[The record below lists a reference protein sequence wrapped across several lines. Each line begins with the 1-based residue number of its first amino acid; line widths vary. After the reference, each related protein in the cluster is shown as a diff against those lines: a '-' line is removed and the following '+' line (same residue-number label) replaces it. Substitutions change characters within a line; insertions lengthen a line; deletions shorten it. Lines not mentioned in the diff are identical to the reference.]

1 MENAELE
8 EPEKKRPHL
17 SSDSSPM
24 ARNSN
29 LSPDNKSVDA
39 AVLQY
44 QNQKLVQQL
53 DAQKHELHDLEVK
66 IQELKERQSSY
77 DDMLTTIKQLW
88 NQLIDD
94 VVFIGVRA
102 GGSLNVLQTL
112 DSEDYAQGSNSSCPA
127 EHVLLCRLLNVDSV
141 KGNGGEDHVKSVEEI
156 FSQHYSSILDLLR
169 FFENFVE
176 DQKKKTFSIAQEMHE
191 NLSTEGPGDAIT
203 KLNKIEDL
211 MTEEASSL
219 RVVIDDLHLK
229 HSQYADRIQSYIQN
243 KSVDET
249 EIKHIAGELE
259 ESMAELEESRRK
271 LVNLRMQK
279 NLASGTYSPVT
290 GVMNGNLS
298 SLKLPDKSMGLRELK
313 HSIEEAEVL
322 AADRL
327 AELEDARED
336 NSILSKQLEEIEK
349 EMKDDKYVCSSRLYT
364 LVNDQLHHWK
374 AEVAR
379 YKTLTDSLQ
388 SDRSYLIRREKELE
402 LKKESAD
409 SAKASID
416 KAETRVEELEL
427 KFQNSIIEK
436 NELEAKMEEA
446 VQDSG
451 RTDIKS
457 EFNVMASA
465 LSKEMGM
472 VEAQLNRW
480 KDISQEAL
488 SLRGEAETQKALLNR
503 KTSEVK
509 ALGDKCGQQM
519 AEIKSLKELI
529 EKLQKEKLELQIFV
543 DMLGQGIYDNRD
555 LMEIQ
560 ESERRACAQAEVLKH
575 ALDEHN
581 LELRIKAANEAE
593 AACQL
598 RLSVA
603 EAEIADLRAKLDT
616 TEREVCE
623 LTEAIK
629 IKDAEAEAYISEIET
644 IGQAYEDMQTQ
655 NQHLLLQM
663 TERDDYNI
671 KLVSESVKTKQAV
684 NTLLTEKQALAKQF
698 QSVNASLES
707 LRARISR
714 SEEQMKAIMSEALN
728 HCQEDRHLIV
738 SLERAKWELSDVE
751 KELKW
756 VKSAIASSEKE
767 YEQVQR
773 KTADIQK
780 ELGSE
785 RNDKKKLEEELRQW
799 KDRVVEMTAETGE
812 AAIQRLQEEIKD
824 CKSIL
829 KCSVCF
835 DRPKEVVI
843 VKCYHLFCNQCIQ
856 RNLEIRHRKCPGC
869 GTAFGQND
877 VRFVKI

>member
-1 MENAELE
+1 MDHAESE

-17 SSDSSPM
+17 SSDSSLM

-29 LSPDNKSVDA
+29 VSPDNKSVDA

-53 DAQKHELHDLEVK
+53 DAQKHELHELEVK
-66 IQELKERQSSY
+66 IQELKERQTSC

-94 VVFIGVRA
+94 VVFLGVRA
-102 GGSLNVLQTL
+102 GGGLNFLQTL
-112 DSEDYAQGSNSSCPA
+112 DYPQGSIASCPA
-127 EHVLLCRLLNVDSV
+127 EHIFLCRLLNVESV
-141 KGNGGEDHVKSVEEI
+141 EGNGGDDIVKFVEEI
-156 FSQHYSSILDLLR
+156 LAQRHSSTWELLR
-169 FFENFVE
+169 FLEDFVE
-176 DQKKKTFSIAQEMHE
+176 DQKKKTFSIAQELHE
-191 NLSTEGPGDAIT
+191 NLSTEADAII
-203 KLNKIEDL
+203 KLKKIEDL
-211 MTEEASSL
+211 MTEEANSL
-219 RVVIDDLHLK
+219 HVVIDGLRQK
-229 HSQYADRIQSYIQN
+229 HSEYADRIQTYIQN
-243 KSVDET
+243 QSVDET

-259 ESMAELEESRRK
+259 ESMAQLEESRRK

-290 GVMNGNLS
+290 GASNGTLS
-298 SLKLPDKSMGLRELK
+298 PLELPDKSMGLRELK
-313 HSIEEAEVL
+313 DSIEEAEIL

-336 NSILSKQLEEIEK
+336 NSILSKQLEEIEN
-349 EMKDDKYVCSSRLYT
+349 EMKDDKYVCTSRLYT

-374 AEVAR
+374 AEVSR
-379 YKTLTDSLQ
+379 YKALTESLQ
-388 SDRSYLIRREKELE
+388 SNRSYLIRREKELE
-402 LKKESAD
+402 LKTESAD
-409 SAKASID
+409 SAKDAID
-416 KAETRVEELEL
+416 KAKTRVEELEL
-427 KFQNSIIEK
+427 KFQNSVIRK
-436 NELEAKMEEA
+436 NELEAKMEEV

-457 EFNVMASA
+457 EFNVMTSSLA
-465 LSKEMGM
+465 KEMEM

-488 SLRGEAETQKALLNR
+488 SLRGEAETQKALLSR
-503 KTSEVK
+503 KASEVK
-509 ALGDKCGQQM
+509 VLGDKCAQQM
-519 AEIKSLKELI
+519 VEIKSLKELI
-529 EKLQKEKLELQIFV
+529 EKLQKEKSELQIFV

-560 ESERRACAQAEVLKH
+560 ESERRACAQADVLKH

-593 AACQL
+593 AACQR

-616 TEREVCE
+616 TERDVCE

-629 IKDAEAEAYISEIET
+629 IKDAEAEAYICEIET

-655 NQHLLLQM
+655 NQHLLQQM

-684 NTLLTEKQALAKQF
+684 STLLSEKQALTKQF
-698 QSVNASLES
+698 QLVNASLVS
-707 LRARISR
+707 LRARVSS
-714 SEEQMKAIMSEALN
+714 SEERMKAIMTEAFK
-728 HCQEDRHLIV
+728 HCQEDRHLMV
-738 SLERAKWELSDVE
+738 SIERTKWELSDAE

-773 KTADIQK
+773 KTAESQK
-780 ELGSE
+780 GLNSE
-785 RNDKKKLEEELRQW
+785 RHDRKKLEDELREW
-799 KDRVVEMTAETGE
+799 KDKVDEMRAETGE